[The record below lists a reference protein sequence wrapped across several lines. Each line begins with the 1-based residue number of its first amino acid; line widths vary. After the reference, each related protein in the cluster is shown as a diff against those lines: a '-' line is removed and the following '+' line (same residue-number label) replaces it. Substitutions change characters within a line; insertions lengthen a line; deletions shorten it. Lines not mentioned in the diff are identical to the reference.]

1 MPGSIGVDC
10 FRDRNRVRM
19 ISLFRIDDRLIHG
32 QVVLGWGSVLK
43 PGRII
48 VADDEVASNEWERRL
63 YVSAAPAEV
72 KVSILS
78 LVAAAQQLKS
88 GIFDSEK
95 VILLV
100 RHPRSVIVLMD
111 LGFPVSEV
119 NVGGLHYREGR
130 KKVLEHVYLDAEERT
145 IMRELV
151 KRGVALD
158 GRALPGSRSVT
169 LNSLV
174 V

>member
-1 MPGSIGVDC
+1 
-10 FRDRNRVRM
+10 M

-43 PGRII
+43 PDRIV
-48 VADDEVASNEWERRL
+48 VADDEVASNEWEKQL

-78 LVAAAQQLKS
+78 LVEAAQQLKS
-88 GIFDSEK
+88 GIFDSERI
-95 VILLV
+95 ILLV
-100 RHPRSVIVLMD
+100 RHPSSVIALMD
-111 LGFPVSEV
+111 LGLAVSEV
-119 NVGGLHYREGR
+119 NVGGLHFREGR
-130 KKVLEHVYLDAEERT
+130 ERLLENVYLDAEERNM
-145 IMRELV
+145 MRELV

-158 GRALPGSRSVT
+158 GRALPGSRSVM
-169 LNSLV
+169 LNSRV